1 MNIDSSV
8 ARRSEISTYIA
19 QGVTD
24 ARVVE
29 ALLREGLAISDEA
42 AVWDFK
48 RELPV
53 RPTEKLNATLSA
65 EYDAK
70 FAEIVKDAVSFYN
83 SYGGYLIAGIDDT
96 TRVVV
101 GFDKFF
107 DAADLNK
114 RIQGAT
120 EHSIETIFR
129 TVSIAVGSKELS
141 AGLLLIPKRP
151 PQVRP
156 AQFKKSAPKNNT
168 GKVAYEQNDVYF
180 RERDN
185 CKKAVKT
192 EEMEFLFGSR
202 SIDLSVDMGRAI
214 ENNLPPRDIE
224 LSQFIGRDKELYK
237 LWLWLGDAFSP
248 VKILS
253 GLGGVGKTSIAYTF
267 AERLIYETQSNIDKV
282 IWLGAKEE
290 SFSPHRGK
298 MVPAARVDFKTI
310 DDALKQLLLESGCP
324 PQLIS
329 EDPSRDELMRL
340 IVEHLSSFA
349 YLVIV
354 DNVDSFSDE
363 DQQQTFHIMT
373 QLCSMSGAKAI
384 ITARR
389 NLGAPEPAYVQVDGL
404 DFEDFVEFLQ
414 EKYSLLRLKPA
425 VDKSSTIISELYE
438 ASNGSPLFALSILRL
453 FALGDPIKDAIR
465 NWKGFDGNDV
475 RNAAFRREIGRLKSN
490 EARVLLVLCYLD
502 QASAEEMGAILGIL
516 RYDIM
521 SALETLQGFSMTSIG
536 SALPGGAI
544 YEIPSTLS
552 LVSDLVEQRVADWK
566 EIKTKC
572 GAYQK
577 LSENRG
583 QFVGDAVRRTIT
595 RLAARDYVGA
605 RETVDAA
612 LASMPDHPDLW
623 CLRGKV
629 FLEADDVAQA
639 EDSFAR
645 AFGGGCRKRE
655 LFEGWLSV
663 QERREDWREL
673 EKIALKA
680 EQHLNLCQYNMRRA
694 QAIMFL
700 GDQYSRTGENETAEQ
715 TYRASLEIIKAGL
728 KRYSYP
734 ADRASLKK
742 LNDILVS
749 RWLGVIGITSSKHEG
764 GVKRFVGA
772 CVKAIQTYRCN
783 DVRIIEAGI
792 DALKDWTQRV
802 LARLKV
808 TNTDIERALDLR
820 NRLDQ
825 INSVIELRIKISPE
839 KKVILSQAVATV
851 AERLAKIITHS
862 I

>member
-1 MNIDSSV
+1 
-8 ARRSEISTYIA
+8 
-19 QGVTD
+19 
-24 ARVVE
+24 
-29 ALLREGLAISDEA
+29 
-42 AVWDFK
+42 
-48 RELPV
+48 
-53 RPTEKLNATLSA
+53 
-65 EYDAK
+65 
-70 FAEIVKDAVSFYN
+70 
-83 SYGGYLIAGIDDT
+83 
-96 TRVVV
+96 
-101 GFDKFF
+101 
-107 DAADLNK
+107 
-114 RIQGAT
+114 
-120 EHSIETIFR
+120 
-129 TVSIAVGSKELS
+129 
-141 AGLLLIPKRP
+141 
-151 PQVRP
+151 
-156 AQFKKSAPKNNT
+156 
-168 GKVAYEQNDVYF
+168 
-180 RERDN
+180 
-185 CKKAVKT
+185 
-192 EEMEFLFGSR
+192 
-202 SIDLSVDMGRAI
+202 MGRAI

-224 LSQFIGRDKELYK
+224 LSQFVGRDKELYK

-267 AERLIYETQSNIDKV
+267 AERLIYETKSNIDKV

-290 SFSPHRGK
+290 SFSPHKGK
-298 MVPAARVDFKTI
+298 MIPTSRVDFKTI

-340 IVEHLSSFA
+340 LVEHLSSFS

-373 QLCSMSGAKAI
+373 QLCSMSGAKTI

-404 DFEDFVEFLQ
+404 NFDDFVEFVQ

-425 VDKSSTIISELYE
+425 VDKSSPIISELYE

-475 RNAAFRREIGRLKSN
+475 RNAAFRREIGRLKGN
-490 EARVLLVLCYLD
+490 EARVLLVLCYLGK
-502 QASAEEMGAILGIL
+502 ASAEEMGAILGIL
-516 RYDIM
+516 RYDIR

-572 GAYQK
+572 GAYRK

-595 RLAARDYVGA
+595 RLDTRDYAGA

-612 LASMPDHPDLW
+612 LRSMPDHPDLW

-639 EDSFAR
+639 EESFAR
-645 AFGGGCRKRE
+645 AFDGGCRKRE

-663 QERREDWREL
+663 LERREDWREL

-680 EQHLNLCQYNMRRA
+680 EQHLTLCQYNMKLIA
-694 QAIMFL
+694 QAVYVRPVISIHEQEKTKPLSDRIYQSIM
-700 GDQYSRTGENETAEQ
+700 
-715 TYRASLEIIKAGL
+715 
-728 KRYSYP
+728 
-734 ADRASLKK
+734 
-742 LNDILVS
+742 
-749 RWLGVIGITSSKHEG
+749 
-764 GVKRFVGA
+764 
-772 CVKAIQTYRCN
+772 
-783 DVRIIEAGI
+783 
-792 DALKDWTQRV
+792 
-802 LARLKV
+802 
-808 TNTDIERALDLR
+808 
-820 NRLDQ
+820 
-825 INSVIELRIKISPE
+825 
-839 KKVILSQAVATV
+839 
-851 AERLAKIITHS
+851 
-862 I
+862 